1 MLPHISHNG
10 ALSSK
15 TVCTVYTCM
24 HSLAHGSLSTHF
36 SALRIKYLHTPT
48 DQVTSDYIVRCI
60 YQMGRCLILKV
71 PYTMFDTSWTALG
84 QKLFLGL
91 DFLEMWH
98 HCSNVMSE
106 PFSSIIL
113 SNIDVFFSI
122 FVGNSAEL
130 GFAAPLEQLTDDFF
144 VGSILSTCLNE
155 HIVGV
160 EPHCCPL
167 LWFWGTERF
176 TPVYFCFWEHFW
188 RLQKVLGFG
197 FDGGNIIHVWCLLQ
211 IYFCSLHCRFSA
223 CHILASF
230 APPAHIKVLFTKA
243 NLDPFK

>member
-1 MLPHISHNG
+1 MHISDGKVPNIESSLYDVWHKLDSFG
-10 ALSSK
+10 AEAVSRP
-15 TVCTVYTCM
+15 
-24 HSLAHGSLSTHF
+24 GF
-36 SALRIKYLHTPT
+36 FRN
-48 DQVTSDYIVRCI
+48 VTSLFKCDVR
-60 YQMGRCLILKV
+60 
-71 PYTMFDTSWTALG
+71 
-84 QKLFLGL
+84 
-91 DFLEMWH
+91 
-98 HCSNVMSE
+98 
-106 PFSSIIL
+106 
-113 SNIDVFFSI
+113 VFQLYNSLQYWCVFSI

-230 APPAHIKVLFTKA
+230 APPAHIKVLFTMA